1 MLHIDPE
8 DLILLRNILDKFEY
22 TFFAYGSRVKGTQ
35 KKFSDLDLCIME
47 PISDLEMFY
56 IKEAFENSDLPFKV
70 DIKRW
75 DDMSKDFQAIIQ
87 RDLIEMSPAFG
98 R

>member
-22 TFFAYGSRVKGTQ
+22 IFFAYGSRVKGTQ

-56 IKEAFENSDLPFKV
+56 IKEALENSDLPFKV